1 MKEGKESVSWV
12 SKARAVSAAA
22 LGAALGTQQPAR
34 LEVLSPHDVPQPLPE
49 GGEGSKLQHSACASL
64 LAHNVYPAVQV
75 TRF

>member
-1 MKEGKESVSWV
+1 MFPRSPKPGLYQLLPCEWLWV
-12 SKARAVSAAA
+12 CS
-22 LGAALGTQQPAR
+22 R
-34 LEVLSPHDVPQPLPE
+34 LEVLSPHEVLQPLPE